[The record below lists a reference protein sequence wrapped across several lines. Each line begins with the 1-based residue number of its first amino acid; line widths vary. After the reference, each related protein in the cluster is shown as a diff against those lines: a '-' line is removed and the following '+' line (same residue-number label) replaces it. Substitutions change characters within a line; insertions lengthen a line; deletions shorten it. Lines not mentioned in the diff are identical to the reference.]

1 MARAARTEK
10 LDLRISR
17 DAKQKLRA
25 AADVREKSVSEFVLD
40 SALIA
45 ADEALL
51 DRRRIVLGP
60 EEWERFLRALD
71 EPPKPNDRLKRLF
84 GKPNPFE

>member
-10 LDLRISR
+10 IDLRISP

-40 SALIA
+40 SALTA

-60 EEWERFLRALD
+60 DEWERFLRALD